1 MSEETTI
8 IPASTTLP
16 ELARVTPMSLLEM
29 AVSKGAD
36 INTIERLVALQEKM
50 LARES
55 EMAFNAAMN
64 KAQQAMGR
72 IAADLTNPQT
82 RSQYASYAALDR
94 KVRPVYTE
102 HGFSLSFDTGEA
114 PAEMVRAICHVSHE
128 AGFTRTY
135 HVDMPADGKGAKG
148 GDVMT
153 KTHATGAAMSYGQR
167 YLLKYIFNI
176 AIGEDDTDGNT
187 NGELIEIINKIAEIA
202 TIAELQKYFL
212 AIIQPYKEAKNSA
225 ACNALIQAK
234 DKRKAQLQRPAE
246 TQVTKEGTATP
257 REDGTVELDCTI
269 LDVRAKAEQKDDKGK
284 TTSAGY
290 IRIGINSEKPITCWH
305 QHLWPA
311 LSTAKKNDRAVL
323 IVKEAKGYLNLE
335 DVELIGMQK
344 FKDGK
349 PVLEGE

>member
-1 MSEETTI
+1 VSTNETGLATI
-8 IPASTTLP
+8 EAAAVS
-16 ELARVTPMSLLEM
+16 PMRLLEM

-36 INTIERLVALQEKM
+36 ISTIERLVALQEKM
-50 LARES
+50 LSRDS
-55 EMAFNAAMN
+55 EMAFNGAMN

-72 IAADLTNPQT
+72 IATDLTNPQT

-114 PAEMVRAICHVSHE
+114 AAEMVRAICHVSHE

-187 NGELIEIINKIAEIA
+187 NGDLIEACKKIEEI
-202 TIAELQKYFL
+202 TSIEELQKFFL
-212 AIIQPYKEAKNSA
+212 ATVQPYKEAKNSA

-234 DKRKAQLQRPAE
+234 DKRKAQLQKPA
-246 TQVTKEGTATP
+246 QQQAQKEGTATP
-257 REDGTVELDCTI
+257 REDGAVELDCTI
-269 LDVRAKAEQKDDKGK
+269 LDVRAKVEEKDANGK
-284 TTSAGY
+284 VTKAGY
-290 IRIGINSEKPITCWH
+290 VRIGINSEKPITCWH

-311 LSTAKKNDRAVL
+311 LSTAKKNDRGIFV
-323 IVKEAKGYLNLE
+323 VKEAKGYLNLE
-335 DVELIGMQK
+335 DVELIGTQK